1 VRFRHQRS
9 CGRSSKAEGQISP
22 LANISPLAKLHHK
35 DFAISEVTSELQEVK
50 WIRATWSH
58 LIGAEADFQH
68 FADSEIFG
76 YQRNFAEVAHI
87 NIFLFSFQPF
97 HYIFYYIFLVF
108 RERLGHF

>member
-9 CGRSSKAEGQISP
+9 SEAEGQTSL
-22 LANISPLAKLHHK
+22 LANISPLAKLHLRE
-35 DFAISEVTSELQEVK
+35 FAISEVISELQEFK

-68 FADSEIFG
+68 FADSEIFS

-87 NIFLFSFQPF
+87 DIFSLLFPDTD
-97 HYIFYYIFLVF
+97 FL
-108 RERLGHF
+108 